1 VLDDFPSAV
10 VWRASRVT
18 GYTVSVR
25 LAAMPAMTQ
34 MAKPLLAHWCPRAW
48 GMLQGRIV
56 QELK

>member
-1 VLDDFPSAV
+1 MLEYFPSAV
-10 VWRASRVT
+10 VWRASRAT

-25 LAAMPAMTQ
+25 LAAMPVMNQ
-34 MAKPLLAHWCPRAW
+34 MAKPLLAHWCQRAW